1 MAKIAR
7 VVAYLYDSNGNYDLQ
22 NYFENLIDRS
32 EMSMILMDF
41 TEKEFEWSDDVAIN
55 KINCT
60 KEEAAKFYR
69 ELKEK

>member
-7 VVAYLYDSNGNYDLQ
+7 VVAYLYDPNGDYSMQDD
-22 NYFENLIDRS
+22 FKNLIDRS

-41 TEKEFEWSDDVAIN
+41 TEKEFEWTDDVAIN

>member
-7 VVAYLYDSNGNYDLQ
+7 VVAYLYDPNGDYDLQ

-41 TEKEFEWSDDVAIN
+41 TEKEFEWNDDVAIN

-60 KEEAAKFYR
+60 KEETAKFYR
-69 ELKEK
+69 ELKEE